1 MKDPDELLG
10 YMWLKPHVTGLA
22 IDVFVDDGRTYAMHG
37 YEPLIYV
44 RNGYGR
50 EVNEFIP
57 FSIKDDQQILDATI
71 DIKLTNEVLTDV
83 QSFIRQNAETLM
95 GFADDEMDVNEFHER
110 LVPLQKPQTDMRV
123 DEYGGVYT
131 NDGKRLLKCPDVKR
145 YQIAE
150 GCEEVDEQAFE
161 GCTVLESLYVPYTFV
176 DEAFD
181 RVMDFMPDSVGN
193 ICHWDRPYVDEMYD
207 VNEYWYDE
215 EKTTTDKQGVVYA
228 NEGRRLIDARRP
240 GLIGKEY
247 FVPDGVLTICDGAF
261 SYCDYVVVSLP
272 RSIKSIGDYIFGQEG
287 GRFEIRD

>member
-1 MKDPDELLG
+1 MKAPDELLG
-10 YMWLKPHVTGLA
+10 YMWLKPHVTGLT
-22 IDVFVDDGRTYAMHG
+22 IDVFVDDGRTYAMNGH
-37 YEPLIYV
+37 EPLVYV

-57 FSIKDDQQILDATI
+57 FAIKDDQQILDATI
-71 DIKLTNEVLTDV
+71 DIKLTDEVLTDV

-95 GFADDEMDVNEFHER
+95 GLANEEMDVNEFHER
-110 LVPLQKPQTDMRV
+110 LVPLQKPQTNMRV

-131 NDGKRLLKCPDVKR
+131 NDGMCLLKCPNVKR
-145 YQIAE
+145 YRIAE
-150 GCEEVDEQAFE
+150 GCEEVDKKAFDE
-161 GCTVLESLYVPYTFV
+161 CKVLECLYIPESFSNAAAEDTLNNMPYT
-176 DEAFD
+176 
-181 RVMDFMPDSVGN
+181 VGN
-193 ICHWDRPYVDEMYD
+193 FCHWDRPYVDEVYD

-215 EKTTTDKQGVVYA
+215 EKTTTDEQGVVYA

-240 GLIGKEY
+240 GLIGREY

-272 RSIKSIGDYIFGQEG
+272 RSIKTIGDYIFGQEG